1 VRLFLDADMMQ
12 LHIHPGPLR
21 GLLGAVPTAE
31 ETTESFSL
39 PASGVFVGET
49 AR

>member
-1 VRLFLDADMMQ
+1 VRLYLDADMMQ
-12 LHIHPGPLR
+12 LHIHAGPLR

-39 PASGVFVGET
+39 PAFGVFVGET